1 MNLTDK
7 RFQDATEARKWFELQ
22 RWPNGPWCPH
32 CGNANPDQIT
42 AMHGKAHRDGVSQC
56 NEKECRLQFSVTVGT
71 IMERSK
77 IPLNKWLLAMHLM
90 SSSKKGYSAHQLHR
104 TLGITYQSAW
114 FLAHRIREAMKDM
127 APEPMGGEGKVIEA
141 DETYHGKRETPRKRN
156 KHSPPPT
163 RGGKSG
169 GAQKRIIVGLVERGG
184 KVRTFH
190 INQATAWEV
199 RKIIVRNVSRKSDL
213 HTDEARIYSELGKE
227 FEAHKTVIHSKFEYV
242 RGPVHTNTVENVWS
256 VFKRGMKG
264 IYQHCGEAHLHR
276 YLAEFDFRYN
286 NRSALKVSDT
296 ERTENIAK
304 GIEGKRLTYRRIG
317 QAADR

>member
-1 MNLTDK
+1 MLLTDN
-7 RFQDATEARKWFELQ
+7 RFQDPSEARKWFELQ

-32 CGNANPDQIT
+32 CGNAIAENIT
-42 AMHGKAHRDGVSQC
+42 ALHGKAHREGVYQC

-71 IMERSK
+71 VMERSK

-127 APEPMGGEGKVIEA
+127 NPEPMGGDGKIIEA
-141 DETYHGKRETPRKRN
+141 DETYYGKRETPRKDKTNRN
-156 KHSPPPT
+156 KPSKNPKT
-163 RGGKSG
+163 G
-169 GAQKRIIVGLVERGG
+169 GADKRVIFGLVERGG
-184 KVRTFH
+184 KARTFH

-199 RKIIVRNVSRKSDL
+199 RKLIVKNASRKSTL

-227 FEAHKTVIHSKFEYV
+227 FETHKTVIHSKFEYV

-286 NRSALKVSDT
+286 NRSALKISDT

-304 GIEGKRLTYRRIG
+304 GVEGKRLTYRSPNKT
-317 QAADR
+317 AYA